1 MRAAKLGLRM
11 PASGSAVKRLPGF
24 SRASSSSSSSV
35 SSGKGMAEGLADA
48 EVAALVKYHEETKHS
63 FRRYAR
69 GPHGLD
75 WANQPNPFRRYE
87 GARVVNLEHFP
98 ESTAQ
103 SGELLWPAIFHDWV
117 PPKPLDKSSLSQLLY
132 DSLALSAW
140 KVAGRSTWALRVNP
154 SSGNLHPTE
163 GYVISG
169 AIEGVSALP
178 FIAHYAPK
186 EHALEIR
193 AEISVELWNRLSSG
207 LPPGSLL
214 FGFSSIFWRESWK
227 YGERAFR
234 LAPPFSSID
243 ILDPENCLMSSYT

>member
-11 PASGSAVKRLPGF
+11 PGSGGAVKRLPGF
-24 SRASSSSSSSV
+24 SRASSSSV
-35 SSGKGMAEGLADA
+35 SSEKGMEEGQAQGRLADA
-48 EVAALVKYHEETKHS
+48 EVATLITYHEETKHS
-63 FRRYAR
+63 FRNYAR

-75 WANQPNPFRRYE
+75 WANQPNPFRRYA
-87 GARVVNLEHFP
+87 GAREVKLEHFP
-98 ESTAQ
+98 EFPTQ
-103 SGELLWPAIFHDWV
+103 SSDLLWPAVFQDPV
-117 PPKPLDKSSLSQLLY
+117 PPIPLNKSSLSQLLY

-140 KVAGRSTWALRVNP
+140 KVAGRSTWSLRVNP

-163 GYVISG
+163 GYVISD
-169 AIEGVSALP
+169 AIEGVSTLP

-193 AEISVELWNRLSSG
+193 AEISVELWKRLSSG
-207 LPPGSLL
+207 LPAGSLL

-234 LAPPFSSID
+234 LAPLFFDLKP
-243 ILDPENCLMSSYT
+243 

>member
-11 PASGSAVKRLPGF
+11 PVSGSAVKRLPGF

-48 EVAALVKYHEETKHS
+48 EVAALVKFHEETKHS

-98 ESTAQ
+98 ESPAQ

-234 LAPPFSSID
+234 LAPLFFSTG